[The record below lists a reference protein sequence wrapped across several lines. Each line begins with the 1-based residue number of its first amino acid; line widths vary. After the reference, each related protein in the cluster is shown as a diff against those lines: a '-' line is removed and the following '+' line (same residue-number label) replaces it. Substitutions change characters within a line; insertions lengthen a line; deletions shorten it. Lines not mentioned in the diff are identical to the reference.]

1 MNGIPSLG
9 DGLFRLI
16 DCALQSLS
24 GSGYIWTVGEH
35 VNSRLK
41 DKEKPLKTLQDCVV
55 QLPRDARSLVHAL
68 VHAHT
73 ELVCHLPEPQ

>member
-1 MNGIPSLG
+1 LNGIPSLG

-41 DKEKPLKTLQDCVV
+41 DDQKPLKTLQERIV
-55 QLPRDARSLVHAL
+55 QFSGDACSFVHSSLEFL
-68 VHAHT
+68 R
-73 ELVCHLPEPQ
+73 HLSESQ